1 MAITPP
7 TASTPAF
14 DLTPVLRSSSSS
26 AAVPPSTVAVPAPAD
41 TETAAPENGSAT
53 ISAAAPV
60 ELAARPAALN
70 RISAGSTFYPLLLAA
85 GALALVGF
93 QIVRTVGVTK

>member
-1 MAITPP
+1 MT
-7 TASTPAF
+7 
-14 DLTPVLRSSSSS
+14 
-26 AAVPPSTVAVPAPAD
+26 
-41 TETAAPENGSAT
+41 
-53 ISAAAPV
+53 AAAPV
-60 ELAARPAALN
+60 ALAARPTSLN

>member
-1 MAITPP
+1 M
-7 TASTPAF
+7 SPAG
-14 DLTPVLRSSSSS
+14 D
-26 AAVPPSTVAVPAPAD
+26 AAVPSPAD
-41 TETAAPENGSAT
+41 TETTAAESGSAT
-53 ISAAAPV
+53 IGAAAPV
-60 ELAARPAALN
+60 ELAARPSSLN